1 MLKMRSFI
9 IFTKIPLFNAT
20 FLKFLH
26 LLNMK
31 VIFMIFSIV
40 FLTSCPN
47 ETGILE
53 VEKTLTVASKKVE
66 CEGVSTQ
73 QCFLI
78 KENNQQNWEFF
89 YDPINDFNYEEGF
102 EYVVLVLQEE
112 VENPPQD
119 ASSIKLSLIK
129 VISKIKKTSENLP
142 N

>member
-1 MLKMRSFI
+1 
-9 IFTKIPLFNAT
+9 
-20 FLKFLH
+20 
-26 LLNMK
+26 
-31 VIFMIFSIV
+31 MIFSIV

-53 VEKTLTVASKKVE
+53 VEKTLTVASKKVK

-78 KENNQQNWEFF
+78 KENNQQNWEYF